1 MDIRKPKIE
10 PSDGKTTRLDDLT
23 GGGDHSAR
31 FIVGAVATADAKM
44 IIPPAIQG
52 KLSALGKKYN
62 LPFDLSNIGMDGKM
76 ADNVKAMRRIADM
89 VSADSKLLPEMMKQ
103 IKRLLKAEIKLVE
116 FHKNLVSEALKHQ
129 EKIDKATADIFLQ
142 MAGYQSR
149 STKLEH
155 RTNARNAIK
164 EKRTQAY
171 TNHYQNTVFASEAE
185 IIDAEY
191 ELLAS
196 NGRILKESNLE
207 RMNLNSERR
216 NRINDYVQSAYR
228 D

>member
-1 MDIRKPKIE
+1 MDIRKPK
-10 PSDGKTTRLDDLT
+10 ST
-23 GGGDHSAR
+23 GTKEAKSTAKQGNQNQFKSGT
-31 FIVGAVATADAKM
+31 IQTADAKL
-44 IIPPAIQG
+44 ILPPAIQG
-52 KLSALGKKYN
+52 KLTSLGKKYN
-62 LPFDLSNIGMDGKM
+62 LPFDLSNIGLDGKM
-76 ADNVKAMRRIADM
+76 AGNVKALRKIADM
-89 VSADSKLLPEMMKQ
+89 VAADSKLLPEMMKQ
-103 IKRLLKAEIKLVE
+103 IKRLMKAEIKLVD
-116 FHKNLVSEALKHQ
+116 FHKSLVSEAIKHQ
-129 EKIDKATADIFLQ
+129 EKIDKATADIFLA

-196 NGRILKESNLE
+196 NGRILKESNME
-207 RMNLNSERR
+207 RMNLNSDRR
-216 NRINDYVQSAYR
+216 NRINEYVQSAYR

>member
-1 MDIRKPKIE
+1 MEIRKPKSTETKEAKSTAKQGNQFKSGTIQ
-10 PSDGKTTRLDDLT
+10 
-23 GGGDHSAR
+23 
-31 FIVGAVATADAKM
+31 TADAKL
-44 IIPPAIQG
+44 ILPPAIQG
-52 KLSALGKKYN
+52 KLTSLGKKYN
-62 LPFDLSNIGMDGKM
+62 LPFDLSNIALDGKM
-76 ADNVKAMRRIADM
+76 ADNVKAMRKIADM
-89 VSADSKLLPEMMKQ
+89 VSADSKLLPEMLKQ
-103 IKRLLKAEIKLVE
+103 IKRLMRAEIKLVE
-116 FHKNLVSEALKHQ
+116 FHKNLVAEAIKHQ
-129 EKIDKATADIFLQ
+129 EKIDKATADIFLA

-155 RTNARNAIK
+155 RANARNAIK

-171 TNHYQNTVFASEAE
+171 TTHYQNTVFASEAE

-196 NGRILKESNLE
+196 NNRILKESRLE
-207 RMNLNSERR
+207 RANLTSERR

>member
-1 MDIRKPKIE
+1 MDIRKPKAE
-10 PSDGKTTRLDDLT
+10 TKETK
-23 GGGDHSAR
+23 SASKQGSSNQ
-31 FIVGAVATADAKM
+31 FKAGIIQTADAKL
-44 IIPPAIQG
+44 ILPPAIQG
-52 KLSALGKKYN
+52 KLTSLGKKYN
-62 LPFDLSNIGMDGKM
+62 LPFDLSNIGLDGKM
-76 ADNVKAMRRIADM
+76 ADNVKAMRKIADM

-103 IKRLLKAEIKLVE
+103 IKRLMKAEIKLVD
-116 FHKNLVSEALKHQ
+116 FHKNLVAEAIKHQ
-129 EKIDKATADIFLQ
+129 EKIDKTTADIFLA

-155 RTNARNAIK
+155 RTNARSAIK

-171 TNHYQNTVFASEAE
+171 TNYYQSTVFASEAE

-196 NGRILKESNLE
+196 NNRILKESRLE
-207 RMNLNSERR
+207 RSNLNSERR
-216 NRINDYVQSAYR
+216 SRINDYVQSAYR

>member
-1 MDIRKPKIE
+1 MDIRKPKAE
-10 PSDGKTTRLDDLT
+10 TKEAK
-23 GGGDHSAR
+23 SAAKQGNQGQ
-31 FIVGAVATADAKM
+31 FKSGTIQTADAKL
-44 IIPPAIQG
+44 ILPPAIQG
-52 KLSALGKKYN
+52 KLTSLGKKYN
-62 LPFDLSNIGMDGKM
+62 LPFDLSNIGLDGKM
-76 ADNVKAMRRIADM
+76 ADNVKALRKIADM
-89 VSADSKLLPEMMKQ
+89 VAADSKLLPEMMKQ
-103 IKRLLKAEIKLVE
+103 IKRLMKAEIKLVD
-116 FHKNLVSEALKHQ
+116 FHKSLVSEAIKHQ
-129 EKIDKATADIFLQ
+129 EKIDKATADIFLA

-216 NRINDYVQSAYR
+216 NRINDYVQLAYR

>member
-1 MDIRKPKIE
+1 MDIRRPK
-10 PSDGKTTRLDDLT
+10 ST
-23 GGGDHSAR
+23 GTKEVKSTAKQESQNQFKAGT
-31 FIVGAVATADAKM
+31 IQTADTKL
-44 IIPPAIQG
+44 ILPPAIQG
-52 KLSALGKKYN
+52 KLTSLGKKYN
-62 LPFDLSNIGMDGKM
+62 LPFDLANIGLEGKM
-76 ADNVKAMRRIADM
+76 ADNVKAMRKIADM
-89 VSADSKLLPEMMKQ
+89 VSADSKLLPEMLKQ
-103 IKRLLKAEIKLVE
+103 IKRLMKAEIKLVD
-116 FHKNLVSEALKHQ
+116 FHKNLVSEAIKHQ

-155 RTNARNAIK
+155 RTSARNAIK

-171 TNHYQNTVFASEAE
+171 TNHYQNTVFTTETE
-185 IIDAEY
+185 KKEAEY

-196 NGRILKESNLE
+196 NNRILKESSLE

>member
-1 MDIRKPKIE
+1 MDIRKPKAE
-10 PSDGKTTRLDDLT
+10 TKEAKSTAKQGNQNQFK
-23 GGGDHSAR
+23 S
-31 FIVGAVATADAKM
+31 GAIQTADAKL
-44 IIPPAIQG
+44 ILPPAIQG
-52 KLSALGKKYN
+52 KLTSLGKKYN
-62 LPFDLSNIGMDGKM
+62 LPFDLSNIGLDGKM
-76 ADNVKAMRRIADM
+76 ADNVKALRKIADM
-89 VSADSKLLPEMMKQ
+89 VAADSKLLPEMLKQ
-103 IKRLLKAEIKLVE
+103 IKRLMKAEIKLVE
-116 FHKNLVSEALKHQ
+116 FHKNLVAEAIKHQ
-129 EKIDKATADIFLQ
+129 EKIDKTTADIFLA

-149 STKLEH
+149 STKLEY

-171 TNHYQNTVFASEAE
+171 VNHYQNTVFASEAE

>member
-1 MDIRKPKIE
+1 MDIRKPKAETKSKSNSTSNKQENQFKAGTIQ
-10 PSDGKTTRLDDLT
+10 
-23 GGGDHSAR
+23 
-31 FIVGAVATADAKM
+31 TADAKL
-44 IIPPAIQG
+44 ILPPAIQG
-52 KLSALGKKYN
+52 KLTSLGKKYN
-62 LPFDLSNIGMDGKM
+62 LPFDLSNIGLDGKM
-76 ADNVKAMRRIADM
+76 AGNVKALRKIADM
-89 VSADSKLLPEMMKQ
+89 VAADSKLLPEMMKQ
-103 IKRLLKAEIKLVE
+103 IKRLMKAEIKLVE

-129 EKIDKATADIFLQ
+129 EKIDKATADIFLA

-171 TNHYQNTVFASEAE
+171 TNHDQNTVFASEAE

-196 NGRILKESNLE
+196 NNRILKESRLE
-207 RMNLNSERR
+207 RANLTSERR

>member
-1 MDIRKPKIE
+1 MDIRKPKSTETKE
-10 PSDGKTTRLDDLT
+10 PKS
-23 GGGDHSAR
+23 
-31 FIVGAVATADAKM
+31 GAKQGSQNQFKAGTIQTADAKL
-44 IIPPAIQG
+44 IIPPAIQI
-52 KLSALGKKYN
+52 KLTSLGKKYN
-62 LPFDLSNIGMDGKM
+62 LPFDLSSIALDGKM
-76 ADNVKAMRRIADM
+76 ADNVKAMRKIADM
-89 VSADSKLLPEMMKQ
+89 VSADSKLLPEMLKQ
-103 IKRLLKAEIKLVE
+103 IKRLMKAEIKLVE
-116 FHKNLVSEALKHQ
+116 FHKTLVTEAIKHQ
-129 EKIDKATADIFLQ
+129 EKIDRTTADIFLQ

-171 TNHYQNTVFASEAE
+171 TNYYQNTVFASEAE

-196 NGRILKESNLE
+196 NNRILKESKLE
-207 RMNLNSERR
+207 RANLTSERR
-216 NRINDYVQSAYR
+216 NRINDYVRSAYR

>member
-1 MDIRKPKIE
+1 MDIRKPKSTETKEVKSTAKQGNQFKSGTIQ
-10 PSDGKTTRLDDLT
+10 
-23 GGGDHSAR
+23 
-31 FIVGAVATADAKM
+31 TADAKL
-44 IIPPAIQG
+44 ILPPAIQG
-52 KLSALGKKYN
+52 KLTSLGKKYN
-62 LPFDLSNIGMDGKM
+62 LPFDLSNIALDGKM
-76 ADNVKAMRRIADM
+76 ADNVKAMRKIADM

-103 IKRLLKAEIKLVE
+103 IKRLMKAEIKLVE
-116 FHKNLVSEALKHQ
+116 FHKNLVAEAIKHQ
-129 EKIDKATADIFLQ
+129 EKVDKATADIFLA

-171 TNHYQNTVFASEAE
+171 TNHYQNTVFASETE

-196 NGRILKESNLE
+196 NNRILKESRLE
-207 RMNLNSERR
+207 RANLTSERR

>member
-1 MDIRKPKIE
+1 MDIRKPKSTETKELKPAPKQGNQNQFKAGTIQ
-10 PSDGKTTRLDDLT
+10 
-23 GGGDHSAR
+23 
-31 FIVGAVATADAKM
+31 TADAKL
-44 IIPPAIQG
+44 IIPPAIQI
-52 KLSALGKKYN
+52 KLTSLGKKYN
-62 LPFDLSNIGMDGKM
+62 LPFDLSNIALDGKM
-76 ADNVKAMRRIADM
+76 ADNVKAMRKIADM
-89 VSADSKLLPEMMKQ
+89 VSADSKLLPEMLKQ
-103 IKRLLKAEIKLVE
+103 IKRLMKAEIKLVE
-116 FHKNLVSEALKHQ
+116 FHKNLVTEAIKHQ
-129 EKIDKATADIFLQ
+129 EKIDRTTADIFLQ

-171 TNHYQNTVFASEAE
+171 SNYYQNTVFASEAE

-196 NGRILKESNLE
+196 NNRILKESRLE
-207 RMNLNSERR
+207 RANLTSERR